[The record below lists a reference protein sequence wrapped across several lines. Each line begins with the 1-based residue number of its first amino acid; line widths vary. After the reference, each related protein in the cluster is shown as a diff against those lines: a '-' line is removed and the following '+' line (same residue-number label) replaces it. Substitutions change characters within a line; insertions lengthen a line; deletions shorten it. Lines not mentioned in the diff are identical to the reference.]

1 MHPLYGDEITPPARL
16 TVGGNL
22 VDSEQFTEG
31 VPEYRSKFL
40 TSVTVNSQGQ
50 TKMLYPASEEGN
62 RAIGGKGQHKWNC
75 FGPPGS
81 PDHDGKKVWVVGR
94 LRKWTHQV
102 NIRVRKM
109 KVRDGDVL
117 KL

>member
-1 MHPLYGDEITPPARL
+1 MVA
-16 TVGGNL
+16 
-22 VDSEQFTEG
+22 
-31 VPEYRSKFL
+31 
-40 TSVTVNSQGQ
+40 
-50 TKMLYPASEEGN
+50 
-62 RAIGGKGQHKWNC
+62 KGQHKWNC

-81 PDHDGKKVWVVGR
+81 PDHDGKKVWVAGR